1 MAKDCLGF
9 EINERTSEWLICF
22 TTYPHSVPAS
32 AREF

>member
-1 MAKDCLGF
+1 MELDRFGF
-9 EINERTSEWLICF
+9 EINERTSDWLSYF